1 MGMKSMFRK
10 LLLVWAS
17 LLTIIGS
24 SKKSDQEMDND
35 AVRFP
40 ELSGQNVVED
50 YEMAAYHQQ
59 A

>member
-1 MGMKSMFRK
+1 MGMKSMFKK

-17 LLTIIGS
+17 LLTIIGN
-24 SKKSDQEMDND
+24 SKKSEQEMDND